1 MSRNL
6 AALQEKH
13 HNKVQ
18 NQFSGKTQW
27 DIEKTNLTQ
36 WDFGNLP
43 IVVNTKIN
51 NLEVSGYPAL
61 TDKQDSVSIKVY
73 ASKPQALHEHIDGTK
88 RLIRLQLSQQVKYL
102 KKNLPGI
109 DQLCLHYST
118 IGKCDDL
125 KDDLV
130 NAVLEQTFLDNNNNI
145 RKQDEFESIVE
156 QGRGEMVSTAT
167 IICDKLLDAMK
178 TYTQV
183 RKILK
188 GKISHNLID
197 SINDINEQLEHL
209 FYEGFISDTPVQW
222 LQHYPRYLK
231 GIEKRLDKLQGNAE
245 RDRQNFRQLLPLWQN
260 YTDHQDYYY
269 ESEALQDYRWQLEEL
284 RISLFA
290 QELKTTQPVS
300 VKKMQYQWQEIRKS
314 L

>member
-73 ASKPQALHEHIDGTK
+73 ASKPQALHAHIDGTK

-245 RDRQNFRQLLPLWQN
+245 RDRQNLGLLQPLWQN
-260 YTDHQDYYY
+260 YIDHQNYYY
-269 ESEALQDYRWQLEEL
+269 DSETLQNYRWLLEEL

-290 QELKTTQPVS
+290 QELKTAQPVS
-300 VKKMQYQWQEIRKS
+300 LKKLHNQWEEIRKS